1 MEEISLQIMSR
12 ELCQEL
18 FNDWQNDP
26 EIYMDREQFT
36 IYQYNENTVNKY
48 FDKKQTKDCV
58 LLAIMKGN
66 KPIGEIQLKNIDW
79 YAKECTLSIHLQ
91 NNAVKGR
98 GYGTCA
104 EKLALKYAFNN
115 IKMMAVNADTISS
128 NKRSQ
133 HVLEKVGFQFVKEE
147 NGFRYYRCELK
158 TFYKANQ

>member
-12 ELCQEL
+12 EQCHEL
-18 FNDWQNDP
+18 FSDWQNDP
-26 EIYMDREQFT
+26 DIYMDREQFT
-36 IYQYNENTVNKY
+36 TYQYNENIVNKY

-58 LLAIMKGN
+58 LLAFMKGN

-79 YAKECTLSIHLQ
+79 CAKECTLSIHLQ

-115 IKMMAVNADTISS
+115 IKMLAVNADTISS

-158 TFYKANQ
+158 TFFNN